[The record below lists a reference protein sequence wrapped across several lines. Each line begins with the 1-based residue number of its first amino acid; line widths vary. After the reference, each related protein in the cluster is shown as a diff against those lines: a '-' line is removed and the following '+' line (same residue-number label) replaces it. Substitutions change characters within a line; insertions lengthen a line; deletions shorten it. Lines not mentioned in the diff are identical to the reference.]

1 MGEERFRDIIRFAI
15 QKEVE
20 FYKFYLSAAQRAR
33 FQRIKS
39 MFSEMAA
46 DKEKQQKLL
55 ENISQRQIEQT
66 KVGAAFDLDDYT
78 FFEEI
83 KFSPA
88 MSYKEIRRAG
98 VQLEEYSL
106 KFYGSLEKSIEDER
120 LKGIFSELAKGAAA
134 HMQIFEDQEF
144 GK

>member
-1 MGEERFRDIIRFAI
+1 MEQKLREILRFAI

-20 FYKFYLSAAQRAR
+20 FRTFYLSAAQRAR

-39 MFSEMAA
+39 MLSEMAA

-55 ENISQRQIEQT
+55 GEISQRQT
-66 KVGAAFDLDDYT
+66 GKAKVGADFNLNDYT

-88 MSYKEIRRAG
+88 MSYKEISRAG
-98 VQLEEYSL
+98 VQLEQYSL
-106 KFYGSLEKSIEDER
+106 KFYKNLEKSSEDEP
-120 LKGIFSELAKGAAA
+120 LKGAFSDLARGAAA
-134 HMQIFEDQEF
+134 HIQIFEDQEF

>member
-1 MGEERFRDIIRFAI
+1 MEGKFREILRFANL
-15 QKEVE
+15 KEVE
-20 FYKFYLSAAQRAR
+20 FHKFYLSAAQRAR

-39 MFSEMAA
+39 MFSEMAG

-55 ENISQRQIEQT
+55 ENISQRQIGQT
-66 KVGAAFDLDDYT
+66 KVGADFDLDDYT

-88 MSYKEIRRAG
+88 MSYKEIHKTG

-120 LKGIFSELAKGAAA
+120 LKGTFSELAKGAAA
-134 HMQIFEDQEF
+134 HIHIFEDQEF

>member
-1 MGEERFRDIIRFAI
+1 MEEKFRVILQFAI
-15 QKEVE
+15 QKEAE
-20 FYKFYLSAAQRAR
+20 FCKFYLSAAQRAR

-55 ENISQRQIEQT
+55 EEINQRQIGKT
-66 KVGAAFDLDDYT
+66 KVGADFDLNDYA
-78 FFEEI
+78 FFEEV

-88 MSYKEIRRAG
+88 MSYKEIHRTG

-106 KFYGSLEKSIEDER
+106 KFYKNLEKSIEDER
-120 LKGIFSELAKGAAA
+120 LKGAFSELAEGVAV
-134 HMQIFEDQEF
+134 HIQIFEDQEF